1 MEIKVCKALKADI
14 ASPYVWVSE
23 SLIHADDHRRYFRI
37 TRPAQDGQG
46 KTSIVCQVYR
56 AGADYKRRFKE
67 SRKHV
72 QVDNGRFI
80 VMSEHYRNFFDRLE
94 PDGLVALE
102 LERIKYDLWGAWL
115 ASKYNPDKAERL
127 ALLMGIWSLVIS
139 LLSVFLG
146 LMSLWSFHPGRESNF
161 EDRCKCCGVE
171 FDRQNGHLSLWR
183 TNEVSC
189 NLK

>member
-80 VMSEHYRNFFDRLE
+80 VMSEHYRNQT
-94 PDGLVALE
+94 G
-102 LERIKYDLWGAWL
+102 
-115 ASKYNPDKAERL
+115 
-127 ALLMGIWSLVIS
+127 WSLWN
-139 LLSVFLG
+139 LSESSMIYGAHG
-146 LMSLWSFHPGRESNF
+146 LRANIIPIRLNGWLYSWEF
-161 EDRCKCCGVE
+161 GV
-171 FDRQNGHLSLWR
+171 L
-183 TNEVSC
+183 
-189 NLK
+189 

>member
-72 QVDNGRFI
+72 QIDNGRFI

-94 PDGLVALE
+94 PDGLAALE

-115 ASKYNPDKAERL
+115 ASEFKPDQGERL
-127 ALLMGIWSLVIS
+127 ALILGIVGVSISVASLFLGVLSLVC
-139 LLSVFLG
+139 
-146 LMSLWSFHPGRESNF
+146 H
-161 EDRCKCCGVE
+161 
-171 FDRQNGHLSLWR
+171 
-183 TNEVSC
+183 
-189 NLK
+189 